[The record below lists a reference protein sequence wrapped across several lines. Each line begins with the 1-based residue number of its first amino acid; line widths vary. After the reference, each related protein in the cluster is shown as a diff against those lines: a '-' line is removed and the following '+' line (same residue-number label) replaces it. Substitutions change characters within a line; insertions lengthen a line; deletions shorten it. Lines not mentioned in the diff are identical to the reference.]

1 MKHIV
6 RIIGFL
12 LPVAAIILVV
22 LQVVVSNELA
32 ALGKRLGKLDQEVRL
47 EADMHEALST
57 EVASASSLLVIRER
71 AQAQGFVDP
80 TPKQVISLSLE
91 VPVALNRADVPV
103 ALPLE

>member
-1 MKHIV
+1 MKNII

-12 LPVAAIILVV
+12 LPVAAITLVV

-32 ALGKRLGKLDQEVRL
+32 TLGKRLGKLDQQVRI
-47 EADMHEALST
+47 EADMREALST

-80 TPKQVISLSLE
+80 TAKQIISLSLE
-91 VPVALNRADVPV
+91 VPVALNRSDVP
-103 ALPLE
+103 ARLPLE

>member
-80 TPKQVISLSLE
+80 TSKQVISLSLE